1 MSLPISYKQFAENPL
16 ATIAFLLVIVV
27 GYLYVDNKLIYN
39 KQLEEH
45 KSRIE
50 KLETNETIY
59 IEKLDKINNKLLECL
74 NSSR

>member
-1 MSLPISYKQFAENPL
+1 MPLPISYKQFAENPL

-59 IEKLDKINNKLLECL
+59 VEKLDKINNKLLECL

>member
-50 KLETNETIY
+50 KLEINETIY